1 MKVYKNGDELII
13 DGEGT
18 LTLTK
23 NKYVIEGEDV
33 ENVEF
38 KNHKFLMISKSDVQ
52 DNKRIIELVTEFINN
67 GNYTLDNGEMKSIFP
82 G

>member
-1 MKVYKNGDELII
+1 MKGYKNGDKIVI

-23 NKYVIEGEDV
+23 NRRELEITGID
-33 ENVEF
+33 NAEF
-38 KNHKFLMISKSDVQ
+38 KNHTIVSVGRTDVQ